1 MSVTGKVMS
10 WTVRTNP
17 QTGRKNAYGFAVT
30 SDGKT
35 VFIPA
40 KELGDRSNR
49 LQIGGTLHFDI
60 EKVQGHDGRVLG
72 KNVTGPGVVTWD
84 DWKATK
90 DQTKDLAMSVKE
102 EWEAHKEGQS
112 SWQKRGGAP
121 AAGAEK
127 RKDTDGKFYT
137 KQEFKDQ
144 YGGFKEWDKA
154 PRQQQRPAA
163 GRAAGRGAGQVEK
176 RKDTDGRFY
185 TKAEFVKEYGGYTEW
200 DAAAPGGGRGGRGRG
215 R

>member
-1 MSVTGKVMS
+1 MSQSGKVMAWS
-10 WTVRTNP
+10 MKTSP
-17 QTGRKNAYGFAVT
+17 KTGKKYAYGFAVT
-30 SDGKT
+30 PAGQT
-35 VFIPA
+35 IYIPA
-40 KELGDRSNR
+40 KALGGRTKR
-49 LQIGGTLHFDI
+49 LQVGGMLNFDV
-60 EKVQGHDGRVLG
+60 EKVEGHDGRLLG
-72 KNVTGPGVVTWD
+72 TNVSGPAVVEWE
-84 DWKATK
+84 DWKASA
-90 DQTKDLAMSVKE
+90 DQTKDLAMQTKE
-102 EWEAHKEGQS
+102 EWAAHKESQS
-112 SWQKRGGAP
+112 GWQRREATGAGP
-121 AAGAEK
+121 EK